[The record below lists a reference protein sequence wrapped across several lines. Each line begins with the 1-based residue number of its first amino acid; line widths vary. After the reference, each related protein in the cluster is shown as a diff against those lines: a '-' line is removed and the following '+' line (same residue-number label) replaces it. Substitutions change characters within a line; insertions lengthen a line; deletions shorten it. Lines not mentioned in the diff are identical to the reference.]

1 MAGRKTQEKTGLVAL
16 LFRGAVGNPMATVG
30 GVMITATAVAI
41 MTNALALQPRAHPA
55 PLFVG
60 TRPVATAS
68 IQTPQA
74 PALRSTDGSTVGATD
89 HSLIS
94 DIQQGLKDFGYYK
107 GEIDGLDGP
116 QTSQAILAFE
126 RAFRLTPTGLPSN
139 NVLLAIRSV
148 RPKTSQ
154 NGDAAVATDP
164 MTVASLPAQ
173 TSAPVP
179 MPKPG
184 AAATQAAAPPER
196 KSEATGDGI
205 GALIASTAPVAKSPA
220 TPVANSA
227 PQVSAPPVAP
237 TPVMTATNSAPTASG
252 ADTNIARIQRSLAQQ
267 GFGPVA
273 SDGVMSAETRDAIKR
288 FQAYYNLP
296 QTGAIDE
303 AFVAQLV
310 KVGGL

>member
-1 MAGRKTQEKTGLVAL
+1 MAGRKTHEKTGLVAL
-16 LFRGAVGNPMATVG
+16 LFRGAVGNPMVTVG
-30 GVMITATAVAI
+30 GLMITATAIAI

-60 TRPVATAS
+60 TRPVAPATPVTA
-68 IQTPQA
+68 QP
-74 PALRSTDGSTVGATD
+74 PALRSSDGSTVGATD
-89 HSLIS
+89 QSLIS

-126 RAFRLTPTGLPSN
+126 RAFRLTPTGAPSN

-148 RPKTSQ
+148 RPKTSL
-154 NGDAAVATDP
+154 NGEAPVAADP
-164 MTVASLPAQ
+164 LTVASLPAAS
-173 TSAPVP
+173 TAPVP
-179 MPKPG
+179 RPKPG
-184 AAATQAAAPPER
+184 AGQPAAVAMPAATA
-196 KSEATGDGI
+196 SSDGI
-205 GALIASTAPVAKSPA
+205 GDLIASTAPAAPRPTPAASTPPAATAVSPA
-220 TPVANSA
+220 TASA
-227 PQVSAPPVAP
+227 APA
-237 TPVMTATNSAPTASG
+237 APTA
-252 ADTNIARIQRSLAQQ
+252 DTNLARIQRSLSQQ

-273 SDGVMSAETRDAIKR
+273 VDGLMSAETREAIKR

-296 QTGAIDE
+296 QSGVIDE

>member
-1 MAGRKTQEKTGLVAL
+1 MAGRKTQDKTGLVAL
-16 LFRGAVGNPMATVG
+16 LFRGAVGNPTATVG

-60 TRPVATAS
+60 TRPVAAA
-68 IQTPQA
+68 PAVAAQA
-74 PALRSTDGSTVGATD
+74 PALRSSDGSTVGASD

-126 RAFRLTPTGLPSN
+126 RAFRLTPTGVPSN

-154 NGDAAVATDP
+154 NGDAAPAVDP
-164 MTVASLPAQ
+164 ITVASLPAPA
-173 TSAPVP
+173 SAPVP
-179 MPKPG
+179 MPKPVAV
-184 AAATQAAAPPER
+184 AAQTATPSESHAAP
-196 KSEATGDGI
+196 AGDGI
-205 GALIASTAPVAKSPA
+205 GDLIASTAPVAKRPTSVVNS
-220 TPVANSA
+220 TPQASA
-227 PQVSAPPVAP
+227 PAVRP
-237 TPVMTATNSAPTASG
+237 TPVMTATSSAPVASG

-273 SDGVMSAETRDAIKR
+273 SDGIMSADTRDAIKR